1 MAFCALL
8 VAAPGQG
15 ADAVVLQIKADQV
28 AAHVSPMLYGLMTE
42 EINFSYDGGLYA
54 ELVRNRSF
62 KEDAKEPVHWQL
74 VQEQGGTGAM
84 SLDPSQPF
92 NDAIPTSLKLT
103 VTKAGRVG
111 IANEGFWGIPV
122 KPNTR
127 YRASFYAKAGEGFAG
142 PVRVALVS
150 NDGATVHASAQVP
163 RVT

>member
-1 MAFCALL
+1 MFTKIIPVAFCALL
-8 VAAPGQG
+8 AAAPGQA

-74 VQEQGGTGAM
+74 VQEQGGTGTMA
-84 SLDPSQPF
+84 LDPSQPF

-103 VTKAGRVG
+103 VTKAAGKPAGGDRQRGILGHTGETEHALPGLVLRQGRR
-111 IANEGFWGIPV
+111 IH
-122 KPNTR
+122 
-127 YRASFYAKAGEGFAG
+127 RADLGLPS
-142 PVRVALVS
+142 
-150 NDGATVHASAQVP
+150 
-163 RVT
+163 